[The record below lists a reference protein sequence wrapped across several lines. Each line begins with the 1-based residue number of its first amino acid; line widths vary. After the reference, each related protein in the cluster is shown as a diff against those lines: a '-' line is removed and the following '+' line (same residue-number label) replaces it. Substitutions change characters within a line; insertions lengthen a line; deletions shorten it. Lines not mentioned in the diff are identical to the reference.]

1 MVIVGWMVDCFALRY
16 RSAWLVVSGRIISC
30 HILAL
35 LDITRITNILLI
47 IINITQQR
55 RRFPQCIICK
65 SAVHSV

>member
-35 LDITRITNILLI
+35 LDITRITVSE
-47 IINITQQR
+47 
-55 RRFPQCIICK
+55 K
-65 SAVHSV
+65 